1 MIEVSESG
9 VCLDSMESPQ
19 AGTDRKS
26 SPLVKISVDFT
37 FIYLPQRSLAR
48 CMRPAPES
56 IPTSPSPRTQARLQ
70 WQPPPEP
77 KVARLRDKFE
87 TILLRLKLTYF
98 PHTGPDTGIVTAPFF
113 LVTDPED
120 TLSLMILIP
129 AH

>member
-1 MIEVSESG
+1 
-9 VCLDSMESPQ
+9 
-19 AGTDRKS
+19 
-26 SPLVKISVDFT
+26 
-37 FIYLPQRSLAR
+37 
-48 CMRPAPES
+48 MRPAPES